1 MIDHLPAL
9 IEVQTRQRFPLH
21 IRYDRKLNYTSAS
34 MFLRPS
40 VAERRLGVKTGQQVV
55 FVAGDND
62 ELPRLIAPDP
72 VDGGDYSVWLSGAA
86 FDIDEKTH
94 ARLAAWIE
102 QCKSPVTEGLAEMP
116 Q

>member
-1 MIDHLPAL
+1 MSDRLSTSIV
-9 IEVQTRQRFPLH
+9 VQTRQRLPLH
-21 IRYDRKLNYTSAS
+21 IRYYRKLNYTSAS

-40 VAERRLGVKTGQQVV
+40 AAERRLGANTGRQVV
-55 FVAGDND
+55 FVAGDAA
-62 ELPRLIAPDP
+62 ELPRLHAPDP
-72 VDGGDYSVWLSGAA
+72 IDGGDYSVWLSGAA

-102 QCKSPVTEGLAEMP
+102 QCKTPATEAIAEMP